1 MTGGRLLVTGG
12 SGQVGSAFGRLAAAS
27 GYEVAL
33 PARSALD
40 LSDAGSIADAVAAGP
55 WDAVVNCAAYTA
67 VDAAETEPEVAAAV
81 NAAAPRIL
89 AAETARRGIP
99 LVHVSTDYVFAGTKG
114 EPYVET
120 DPLSPANVYGSTK
133 AEGERAVRACNPA
146 HRIVRTSWVVS
157 SQGENFVRK
166 MLRLGREREELRV
179 VADQIGRP
187 TAAADLARA
196 LLALVQGASEGPGTW
211 HFANSGDASWF
222 DVASFVFEEA
232 ALKGVP
238 APRVLPISTAE
249 YPTPARRPADSRLDT
264 TKFSAE
270 FGWTP
275 RPWRE
280 ALRDVV
286 RAIL

>member
-1 MTGGRLLVTGG
+1 MTEGRLLVTGG
-12 SGQVGSAFGRLAAAS
+12 SGQVGRAFGRLAASS
-27 GYEVAL
+27 GYEVVL
-33 PARSALD
+33 PPRSALD
-40 LSDAGSIADAVAAGP
+40 LREAGSISAAVAAEQ

-67 VDAAETEPEVAAAV
+67 VDAAEREPEVAAAV
-81 NAAAPRIL
+81 NSVAPRIL
-89 AAETARRGIP
+89 AAETARRDIP
-99 LVHVSTDYVFAGTKG
+99 LIHVSTDYVFAGTKG

-120 DPLSPANVYGSTK
+120 DPFSPANVYGSTK
-133 AEGERAVRACNPA
+133 AEGERAVREGNSA

-157 SQGENFVRK
+157 AEGDNFVRK

-179 VADQIGRP
+179 VADQVGRP

-196 LLALVQGASEGPGTW
+196 LLALVQGVSDGSGTW

-232 ALKGVP
+232 ELKGIP
-238 APRVLPISTAE
+238 APRVVRISTAE
-249 YPTPARRPADSRLDT
+249 FPTPARRPADSRLDT
-264 TKFSAE
+264 TKFSTE

-280 ALRDVV
+280 ALRDVI
-286 RAIL
+286 RTIL